1 MWIKKMK
8 SSLTVKIC
16 LMISILLLLSSGITY
31 AAVAGFLPVVYSNQ
45 LEESL
50 EELSAEMSETLNT
63 YDSIEQAGAALE
75 LFAASTELSVAV
87 LDREGA
93 LVWPARQI
101 LELSVQSSAE
111 SSEATVVDVS
121 EEEVC
126 VTEEPLGE
134 IEVGEQQGD
143 EMAGAAGREANSD
156 NDVSGIEESSV
167 STDAAA
173 GSGTDTVVSIGAATE
188 SVDDTVVSAD
198 AATESVDDTVVST
211 GAATESADDTVV
223 SVNKGGAE
231 KDAANETEGVNSVS
245 EEAVE
250 VSQESTAEYWDA
262 IVSEFL
268 DESGNQSYYVAG
280 KSVNYDYM
288 SEAELAGFS
297 GKDASAIKQ
306 YDLKLGGT
314 PYKML
319 VAGGMQPVNQA
330 VEILRQIF
338 PYILGLAVVTA
349 VLFAL
354 AGSLYLTAPVVRLSR
369 ISRKM
374 AALDFSDQYCGRR
387 QDEIGE
393 LGRNLNEMA
402 SNLSDTLRNLKMAN
416 DRLKSD
422 IEMERELELKRIT
435 FFSAVSHELKTPIT
449 ILKGHISGMLR
460 GIGAYQDRDYYLQRS
475 QETTEKME
483 DMVGELLTVSRM
495 ESNTFVTQIADLAEL
510 MRLQLADLT
519 ELMEEKELELET
531 NLPEH
536 LYAEVNS
543 GMMEKVFRNFL
554 TNAIRYT
561 PPGNGN
567 KICVTLYEN
576 AQNSVFCSV
585 ENTGVQIPADDM
597 PHLFDAFY
605 RVESSRSRKTGGS
618 GLGLYIVRMALEQ
631 HGASYGAE
639 NTKEGVRF
647 YFIL

>member
-8 SSLTVKIC
+8 NSLTVKIC

-101 LELSVQSSAE
+101 LELSVQSSAG

-143 EMAGAAGREANSD
+143 EMAGAAGRA
-156 NDVSGIEESSV
+156 ESSDSAVPV
-167 STDAAA
+167 S
-173 GSGTDTVVSIGAATE
+173 E
-188 SVDDTVVSAD
+188 
-198 AATESVDDTVVST
+198 
-211 GAATESADDTVV
+211 
-223 SVNKGGAE
+223 GGAE
-231 KDAANETEGVNSVS
+231 RDAVNEAEGVNGVS

-268 DESGNQSYYVAG
+268 DESGNQLYYVAG
-280 KSVNYDYM
+280 KSVDYDYM

-422 IEMERELELKRIT
+422 IEMERELERKRIA

-567 KICVTLYEN
+567 KIRVSLYEN
-576 AQNSVFCSV
+576 APESGHLQACSSAQAGDFVQTSDLARGTVFCSV